1 MILLSIREHIMENIF
16 LTRKANGEK
25 ILISELLAS
34 PPSDEVLMQLF
45 PYSKNSKPYITQL
58 PWL

>member
-1 MILLSIREHIMENIF
+1 MENIF